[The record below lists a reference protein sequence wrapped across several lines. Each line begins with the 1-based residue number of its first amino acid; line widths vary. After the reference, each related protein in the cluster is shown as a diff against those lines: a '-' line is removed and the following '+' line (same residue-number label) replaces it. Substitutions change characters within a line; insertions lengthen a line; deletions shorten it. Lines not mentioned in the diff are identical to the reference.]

1 MGVLD
6 LLGRANAWGAHLSE
20 SVRVVEPSP
29 SRIQDVAGTSTSRLR
44 ERLAWD
50 GLRYPI
56 PPVANRLPYM
66 LGGLTF
72 VGLVVLVG
80 TGLVMDQFYDPTP
93 LGAHD
98 SVIYIMTQLPLG
110 GWIRALHYWGAT
122 VVLVSVFGHLYWVL
136 WRRSYVR
143 PRELTWLSG
152 VLLLVLL
159 FGLTFTGTV
168 LRADQEGT
176 EALAHAVSGA
186 ELLGSAGA
194 ALSPEFA
201 RSTTLLSRL
210 HSAHVS
216 GLPLLLLALLG
227 GHFWLIRHHGI
238 HSPEPKSSIF
248 TRHLQRLS
256 GYGLLL
262 LAALGAIALAFPPG
276 LGFPGVEGI
285 EVTKPFWPFLWI
297 YTFENTFGLWGML
310 LAPALLFGFLL
321 LVPLVDRRRPEDGG
335 RPRWLFALFN
345 LFWALGVL
353 ALIYGAFAPVQQH
366 IGM

>member
-1 MGVLD
+1 
-6 LLGRANAWGAHLSE
+6 LSE
-20 SVRVVEPSP
+20 SLEVVEPGQREIVQRP
-29 SRIQDVAGTSTSRLR
+29 VGRLFGNVR
-44 ERLAWD
+44 QRFAWD
-50 GLRYPI
+50 ALRYPI
-56 PPVANRLPYM
+56 PPTANRLAYM

-72 VGLVVLVG
+72 VGLVLLIG

-110 GWIRALHYWGAT
+110 GWIRALHYWGAA
-122 VVLVSVFGHLYWVL
+122 VVLLSVVCHLGWVL
-136 WRRSYVR
+136 WRRSYFR
-143 PRELTWLSG
+143 PRELTWWSG
-152 VLLLVLL
+152 VLLLLLL

-186 ELLGSAGA
+186 ALLGSAGA
-194 ALSPEFA
+194 VLSPEFA
-201 RSTTLLSRL
+201 RSTSLLSRL

-216 GLPLLLLALLG
+216 VMPLLLAALLA

-238 HSPEPKSSIF
+238 HSAEPKTSVF

-262 LAALGAIALAFPPG
+262 LAALGAVALAFPPG
-276 LGFPGVEGI
+276 LGYPGVEGI

-297 YTFENTFGLWGML
+297 YTAENTIGLWGMIV
-310 LAPALLFGFLL
+310 APALLFGFLL
-321 LVPLVDRRRPEDGG
+321 LVPIVDRRSPDEGG
-335 RPRWLFALFN
+335 RPRWLFGLFSLFGALY
-345 LFWALGVL
+345 VL
-353 ALIYGAFAPVQQH
+353 ALIYGAFAPVQPH